1 MREEIPGNKAIN
13 FRPFSGPWGLLCAS
27 QGGRARLSG
36 TTAAHQILGSPLLC
50 RYSSG
55 LGIAKLEGMLSKLK
69 RRYAMSPLMLM
80 LLLSLVP
87 FPILAIA
94 IVVDRCLK
102 SASKAIS

>member
-1 MREEIPGNKAIN
+1 
-13 FRPFSGPWGLLCAS
+13 
-27 QGGRARLSG
+27 
-36 TTAAHQILGSPLLC
+36 
-50 RYSSG
+50 
-55 LGIAKLEGMLSKLK
+55 MLSYLK

-102 SASKAIS
+102 SAPKAIS

>member
-1 MREEIPGNKAIN
+1 MARI
-13 FRPFSGPWGLLCAS
+13 FRPFFGLWAS
-27 QGGRARLSG
+27 FWDLKWNEVMSLIEEALRSRAWN
-36 TTAAHQILGSPLLC
+36 PLLC

-55 LGIAKLEGMLSKLK
+55 LGIAKRLGMLSNLN

-102 SASKAIS
+102 SVPKTIS